1 MLAGALMVEKC
12 AGCDRDDI
20 ERWRRHLPR
29 PLMPTDLPT
38 VGQIDPDAAGG

>member
-38 VGQIDPDAAGG
+38 VGQIDPDAASG